1 MNYSGDFAEAE
12 LRAEALESGGA
23 VEAFR
28 SAVDIGDDEKFA
40 RSFVGKGVFDNAG
53 QESGADALA
62 SVSLDGVDLLETSQP
77 GGPVEEQAHAA
88 YELVVEEGAPPMS
101 ESAMLAIAVEG
112 HLERFEVPVA
122 FFGDSFEAVFDLLFE
137 DGLPFGIFGELPD
150 LEIRMG
156 PRSFGRVLQLED
168 NTIIQG
174 EAVGSEFG
182 NVAALPR
189 VPADGEVLG
198 LRSEFPAMN
207 FHPIRVATSGRR

>member
-77 GGPVEEQAHAA
+77 GGPVEEQAP
-88 YELVVEEGAPPMS
+88 YCLRV
-101 ESAMLAIAVEG
+101 
-112 HLERFEVPVA
+112 
-122 FFGDSFEAVFDLLFE
+122 
-137 DGLPFGIFGELPD
+137 
-150 LEIRMG
+150 
-156 PRSFGRVLQLED
+156 GR
-168 NTIIQG
+168 
-174 EAVGSEFG
+174 
-182 NVAALPR
+182 
-189 VPADGEVLG
+189 
-198 LRSEFPAMN
+198 
-207 FHPIRVATSGRR
+207 